1 MVLARPP
8 RGDPVRQPG
17 AGPLWWPAVTLP
29 MPPRRLAVGERMV
42 LAVRSPLGYAL
53 RMRLE
58 LSEVEP
64 GRTIAA
70 TSDGDLRGRGS
81 VTVEA
86 EGAEASVVT
95 FHWDVE
101 TRRRW
106 MNLTAGLLRPAFEA
120 AHAHV
125 MARGEHG
132 LRAALAEGR
141 SEARNAGN
149 PRFSGGGPSDAD

>member
-1 MVLARPP
+1 
-8 RGDPVRQPG
+8 
-17 AGPLWWPAVTLP
+17 
-29 MPPRRLAVGERMV
+29 MV

-58 LSEVEP
+58 LSEVDP

-81 VTVEA
+81 VTVDA
-86 EGAEASVVT
+86 DGAEASVVT

-125 MARGEHG
+125 MARGERG

-149 PRFSGGGPSDAD
+149 PRFSGGRPSDAD